1 MVADFLSKN
10 CFGANFYQNSY
21 SMQFHCPFGQSIPGK
36 LEVVYDMNVIEF
48 DPITI
53 TSDKRSQDYLRENF
67 VVKPN
72 KEKYVLTQTNNKYRT
87 WSTITNDGEDTTAT
101 DDSTTD
107 TF

>member
-1 MVADFLSKN
+1 MA
-10 CFGANFYQNSY
+10 CNSTVLLD
-21 SMQFHCPFGQSIPGK
+21 SQSQENWKSFIN
-36 LEVVYDMNVIEF
+36 DMNVIEF